1 MTDFTTVLSV
11 RAPEEHINIMEGKA
25 FLAALRWVLRRPD
38 RHRRRVVVLIDSRV
52 WIGAAAKGRSS
63 SVPLLRLLR
72 RVAAMVLAS
81 GVVVHY
87 VYVPSAHNPADAPSR
102 GIRARRECGGT
113 AGRPRLNRLHR
124 ELDEELWY
132 LTESYRAMRHGPVQ
146 ADRER
151 AGVAARDLA
160 EARTALARALRSRDA
175 LGSGRLE
182 TRVALRVLTMF
193 VASPE
198 ARADAQALLR
208 VLGIDDA
215 VLCYTEL
222 LDAFDAFVAA
232 PGIAADLDSSDSDLP

>member
-1 MTDFTTVLSV
+1 
-11 RAPEEHINIMEGKA
+11 
-25 FLAALRWVLRRPD
+25 
-38 RHRRRVVVLIDSRV
+38 
-52 WIGAAAKGRSS
+52 
-63 SVPLLRLLR
+63 
-72 RVAAMVLAS
+72 
-81 GVVVHY
+81 
-87 VYVPSAHNPADAPSR
+87 
-102 GIRARRECGGT
+102 
-113 AGRPRLNRLHR
+113 
-124 ELDEELWY
+124 
-132 LTESYRAMRHGPVQ
+132 MRHGPVQ

-151 AGVAARDLA
+151 ARVAARDLA

-222 LDAFDAFVAA
+222 LDALDAFVAA

>member
-1 MTDFTTVLSV
+1 M
-11 RAPEEHINIMEGKA
+11 
-25 FLAALRWVLRRPD
+25 
-38 RHRRRVVVLIDSRV
+38 VLIDSRV

-87 VYVPSAHNPADAPSR
+87 VYIPSAHNPADAPSR

-151 AGVAARDLA
+151 ARVAARDLA

-182 TRVALRVLTMF
+182 THIALRVLTSF
-193 VASPE
+193 LTSPE
-198 ARADAQALLR
+198 ARVDAQALLKA
-208 VLGIDDA
+208 LGLDGA
-215 VLCYTEL
+215 TLNYVEL
-222 LDAFDAFVAA
+222 LGALDELVAP
-232 PGIAADLDSSDSDLP
+232 PGDTSDHDSSDSDLS